1 MGAPGNTCF
10 QCIGWENFSL
20 RRAPGYVAQASALA
34 TVSSAKNSGLRML
47 YDALN
52 VTRGDQKARLDY
64 VQSLLNNPATTLHVG
79 YETRFLAS
87 GK

>member
-1 MGAPGNTCF
+1 
-10 QCIGWENFSL
+10 
-20 RRAPGYVAQASALA
+20 
-34 TVSSAKNSGLRML
+34 VSSAKNSGLRML